1 MTTAVGAGAVTAAVP
16 ALADQGV
23 THVATNTVDP
33 NDSLLRPRQM
43 PVPNQEQDWAR
54 VATRHRRASSA
65 QPSSLKALG
74 FEDRGRR
81 DFAIPGGLA
90 PNVVLTFADAADA
103 KAAYREVRSWCSH
116 TGDNVPAGG
125 ALLFTDKT
133 RRVEV
138 RAGRGAYCSFVFKS
152 DKNADEGTFEWLGVT
167 PSRYRGVSNR
177 VADQRPGRDL
187 RDRPDHR
194 VGAAANAKL
203 VRLG

>member
-1 MTTAVGAGAVTAAVP
+1 M
-16 ALADQGV
+16 
-23 THVATNTVDP
+23 ATNTVDP